1 MAHHILAIYDSAN
14 EASLAVDRLLENGV
28 PQSALSVVASE
39 G

>member
-1 MAHHILAIYDSAN
+1 MAHHILAIYDNAN
-14 EASLAVDRLLENGV
+14 EASLAVDRLLANGI